1 MLYCPMKSGD
11 IQLLKQQPTLM
22 EFQAQPYQVSTEP
35 IKNPLHMTPDPDP
48 MQINEKIFS
57 LSLKSAN
64 GLQLVCF
71 GIFLRQGV
79 LVIRWYSKAQTQ
91 SQSTY
96 SRSL

>member
-35 IKNPLHMTPDPDP
+35 IENPLHMTPDPDP

-57 LSLKSAN
+57 LSHKSAN